1 MGPSCKHKEV
11 LMQVYIGIDWSEQKH
26 DVVFL
31 NAAGATL
38 AQFEIPH
45 SVEGLLRLDET
56 RWRMKLSTDDC
67 VVGMETAHNL
77 LIDFLWSRG
86 YSNLYVVPPTT
97 VKSNRKRFS
106 SSAARSDP
114 HDALV
119 IADSLRTDH
128 GRLQPWRPD
137 SLLTRQIQAKVS
149 LINHLKKSIVRLSN
163 RLRAVLLRYYPAV
176 LNMFSSWP
184 TRIALEFVR
193 AFPTPGEA
201 ENLSMDEFQ
210 RFARQHRYPNPRRL
224 PACFARLQA
233 PHPEAAQDTV
243 EIYKDEAVL
252 LATMLLSVMR
262 AKQTALRELK
272 SLFREHPDYAVF
284 ESLPG
289 AGDFLAPALLAKFG
303 DDRER
308 FPSPASLQALAG
320 TCPVTDQSGKRRII
334 KFRRACDR
342 EFRAIAQQWA
352 MASLDRSV
360 WANAYWQQTRPR
372 CRYSSLAYRK
382 LANRWLAIAWKL
394 WQTRQVYDEA
404 YHLKQR
410 AQRSR
415 PSSQ

>member
-1 MGPSCKHKEV
+1 
-11 LMQVYIGIDWSEQKH
+11 MQVYIGIDWSEQKH
-26 DVVFL
+26 DVVFM
-31 NAAGATL
+31 NTEGAEI

-45 SVEGLLRLDET
+45 SAEGFLQLDET

-67 VVGMETAHNL
+67 VVGLETAHNI

-86 YSNLYVVPPTT
+86 YSKVYVVPPTT

-114 HDALV
+114 GDAIV

-128 GRLQPWRPD
+128 GRLQPWHPD
-137 SLLTRQIQAKVS
+137 SLLTRKIQTKVS
-149 LINHLKKSIVRLSN
+149 LINHLTKSARRLSN

-184 TRIALEFVR
+184 TKIALEFVR
-193 AFPTPGEA
+193 AFPTPEEA
-201 ENLSMDEFQ
+201 ENLSPDEFQ
-210 RFARQHRYPNPRRL
+210 RFARQHRYPNPKRL

-233 PHPEAAQDTV
+233 PQPEATQDTV

-252 LATMLLSVMR
+252 LATMLLNVIR
-262 AKQTALRELK
+262 VKQTALRELK
-272 SLFREHPDYAVF
+272 SIFREHPDHAIF
-284 ESLPG
+284 DSLPG

-303 DDRER
+303 DDRKR
-308 FPSPASLQALAG
+308 FPTPASVQALAG

-342 EFRAIAQQWA
+342 EFRAITQQWSI
-352 MASLDRSV
+352 ASLERSV
-360 WANAYWQQTRPR
+360 WANAYWQRTRTR
-372 CRYSSLAYRK
+372 CRYSSLAYRR

-394 WQTRQVYDEA
+394 WQTGQAYDEA
-404 YHLKQR
+404 YHLQQR
-410 AQRSR
+410 ALRSKRSR
-415 PSSQ
+415 

>member
-1 MGPSCKHKEV
+1 MHKEV

-26 DVVFL
+26 DVVFM
-31 NAAGATL
+31 NTAGAVL

-45 SVEGLLRLDET
+45 SAEGFLHLDET
-56 RWRMKLSTDDC
+56 RWRMKLGTDDC
-67 VVGMETAHNL
+67 VVGLETAHNL

-86 YSNLYVVPPTT
+86 YSKVYVVPPTT

-106 SSAARSDP
+106 SSAARSDSG
-114 HDALV
+114 DAIV

-137 SLLTRQIQAKVS
+137 SLLTRKIQTKVS
-149 LINHLKKSIVRLSN
+149 LINHLTKSARRLSN

-184 TRIALEFVR
+184 TKIALEFVR
-193 AFPTPGEA
+193 AFPTPEEA
-201 ENLSMDEFQ
+201 ENVSPDEFQ
-210 RFARQHRYPNPRRL
+210 RFARQHRYPNPKRL

-233 PHPEAAQDTV
+233 PQPEATQDTV

-252 LATMLLSVMR
+252 LATMLLNVMC
-262 AKQTALRELK
+262 AKRTALRELK
-272 SLFREHPDYAVF
+272 SIFREHPDHAIF
-284 ESLPG
+284 DSLPG

-303 DDRER
+303 DDRKR
-308 FPSPASLQALAG
+308 FPTPASVQALAG

-342 EFRAIAQQWA
+342 EFRAITQQWSI
-352 MASLDRSV
+352 ASLERSV
-360 WANAYWQQTRPR
+360 WANAYWQRTRTR
-372 CRYSSLAYRK
+372 CRYSSLAYRR

-394 WQTRQVYDEA
+394 WQTGQAYDEA
-404 YHLKQR
+404 YHLQQR
-410 AQRSR
+410 ARRSKRSR
-415 PSSQ
+415 

>member
-1 MGPSCKHKEV
+1 
-11 LMQVYIGIDWSEQKH
+11 MQVYIGIDWSEAKH
-26 DVVFL
+26 DVIMM
-31 NAAGATL
+31 NAAGAAL
-38 AQFEIPH
+38 ARFEIPH
-45 SVEGLLRLDET
+45 SSEGFLQLDET
-56 RWRMKLSTDDC
+56 RWRMKLAPEDC
-67 VVGMETAHNL
+67 VVGLETAHNL

-86 YSNLYVVPPTT
+86 YSKVYVVPPTT
-97 VKSNRKRFS
+97 VKSNRKRFG

-114 HDALV
+114 NDAFV

-149 LINHLKKSIVRLSN
+149 LINHLTSSTVRLSN

-176 LNMFSSWP
+176 LNMFSTWP
-184 TRIALEFVR
+184 TKVALEFVC

-201 ENLSMDEFQ
+201 ENLSLNEFQ
-210 RFARQHRYPNPRRL
+210 RFARQYRYPNPKRL

-233 PHPEAAQDTV
+233 PQPQAAQETV
-243 EIYKDEAVL
+243 EVYQGEAVL
-252 LATMLLSVMR
+252 LATMLLTAMR
-262 AKQTALRELK
+262 AKKAALCELK
-272 SLFREHPDYAVF
+272 TLFREHPGHAIFD
-284 ESLPG
+284 SLPG

-303 DDRER
+303 DDRKR
-308 FPSPASLQALAG
+308 FPSPASVQALAG

-352 MASLDRSV
+352 IASLQRSA
-360 WANAYWQQTRPR
+360 WANAYFQQARPR
-372 CRYSSLAYRK
+372 CRYSSQAFRR

-394 WQTRQVYDEA
+394 WQTGQVYDEA

-410 AQRSR
+410 ALRSKR
-415 PSSQ
+415 NR

>member
-1 MGPSCKHKEV
+1 
-11 LMQVYIGIDWSEQKH
+11 MQVYIGIDWSEQKH
-26 DVVFL
+26 DVVFM
-31 NAAGATL
+31 NTAGATL

-45 SVEGLLRLDET
+45 SAEGFLQFDET
-56 RWRMKLSTDDC
+56 RWRMKLGTKDC
-67 VVGMETAHNL
+67 VVGLETAHNL

-86 YSNLYVVPPTT
+86 YSKVYVVPPTT

-114 HDALV
+114 GDAIV

-137 SLLTRQIQAKVS
+137 SLPTRKIQAKVS
-149 LINHLKKSIVRLSN
+149 LINHLTKSARRLTN

-184 TRIALEFVR
+184 TKIALEFVR
-193 AFPTPGEA
+193 AFPTPEEA
-201 ENLSMDEFQ
+201 ENLSPDEFQ
-210 RFARQHRYPNPRRL
+210 RFARQHRYPNPKRL

-233 PHPEAAQDTV
+233 PQPEATQDTV

-252 LATMLLSVMR
+252 LATMLLNVIR
-262 AKQTALRELK
+262 VKQTALRELK
-272 SLFREHPDYAVF
+272 SIFREHPDHAIF
-284 ESLPG
+284 DSLPG

-303 DDRER
+303 DDRKR
-308 FPSPASLQALAG
+308 FPTPASVQALAG

-342 EFRAIAQQWA
+342 EFRAITQQWSI
-352 MASLDRSV
+352 ASLERSV
-360 WANAYWQQTRPR
+360 WANAYWQRTRTR
-372 CRYSSLAYRK
+372 CRYSSLAYRR

-394 WQTRQVYDEA
+394 WQTGQAYDEA
-404 YHLKQR
+404 YHLQQR
-410 AQRSR
+410 ALRSKRSR
-415 PSSQ
+415 

>member
-1 MGPSCKHKEV
+1 
-11 LMQVYIGIDWSEQKH
+11 MQVYIGIDWSEQKH
-26 DVVFL
+26 DVVFM
-31 NAAGATL
+31 NTAGATL

-45 SVEGLLRLDET
+45 SAEGFLQFDET
-56 RWRMKLSTDDC
+56 RWRMKLGTKDC
-67 VVGMETAHNL
+67 VVGLETAHNL

-86 YSNLYVVPPTT
+86 YSKVYVVPPTT

-114 HDALV
+114 GDAIV

-137 SLLTRQIQAKVS
+137 SLPTRKIQAKVS
-149 LINHLKKSIVRLSN
+149 LINHLTKSARRLTN

-184 TRIALEFVR
+184 TKIALEFIR
-193 AFPTPGEA
+193 TFPTPEEA
-201 ENLSMDEFQ
+201 ENLTSDEFQ
-210 RFARQHRYPNPRRL
+210 RFARQHRYPNPKRL
-224 PACFARLQA
+224 PACFARLQLPQPQA
-233 PHPEAAQDTV
+233 TQDTV

-252 LATMLLSVMR
+252 LATMLLNVMR

-272 SLFREHPDYAVF
+272 TLFREHPDYAIF
-284 ESLPG
+284 DSLPG

-303 DDRER
+303 DDRKR
-308 FPSPASLQALAG
+308 FPTPASVQALAG

-342 EFRAIAQQWA
+342 EFRAITQQWSIT
-352 MASLDRSV
+352 SLERSV
-360 WANAYWQQTRPR
+360 WANAYWQRTRTR
-372 CRYSSLAYRK
+372 CRYSSLAYRR

-394 WQTRQVYDEA
+394 WQTGQVYDEA
-404 YHLKQR
+404 YHLQQR
-410 AQRSR
+410 ALRGKR
-415 PSSQ
+415 NG

>member
-1 MGPSCKHKEV
+1 
-11 LMQVYIGIDWSEQKH
+11 MQVYIGIDWSEQKH
-26 DVVFL
+26 DVVFM
-31 NAAGATL
+31 NTAGATL

-45 SVEGLLRLDET
+45 SAEGFLQFDET
-56 RWRMKLSTDDC
+56 RWRMKLGTKDC
-67 VVGMETAHNL
+67 VVGLETAHNL

-86 YSNLYVVPPTT
+86 YSKVYVVPPTT

-114 HDALV
+114 GDAIV

-137 SLLTRQIQAKVS
+137 SLPTRKIQAKVS
-149 LINHLKKSIVRLSN
+149 LINHLTKSARRLTN

-184 TRIALEFVR
+184 TKIALEFVR
-193 AFPTPGEA
+193 AFPTPEEA
-201 ENLSMDEFQ
+201 ENLSPDEFQ
-210 RFARQHRYPNPRRL
+210 RFARQHRYPNPKRL
-224 PACFARLQA
+224 PACFARLQL
-233 PHPEAAQDTV
+233 PQPEATQDTM

-262 AKQTALRELK
+262 AKQAALRELK
-272 SLFREHPDYAVF
+272 TLFREHPDYAIF
-284 ESLPG
+284 DSLPG

-303 DDRER
+303 DDRKR
-308 FPSPASLQALAG
+308 FPTPASVQALAG

-342 EFRAIAQQWA
+342 EFRAITQQWSI
-352 MASLDRSV
+352 ASLERSV
-360 WANAYWQQTRPR
+360 WANAYWQRTRTR
-372 CRYSSLAYRK
+372 CRYSSLAYRR

-394 WQTRQVYDEA
+394 WQTGQVYDEA
-404 YHLKQR
+404 YHLQQR
-410 AQRSR
+410 ALRGKR
-415 PSSQ
+415 IR

>member
-1 MGPSCKHKEV
+1 
-11 LMQVYIGIDWSEQKH
+11 MQVYIGIDWSEQKH
-26 DVVFL
+26 DVIFM
-31 NAAGATL
+31 NAAGAAL

-45 SVEGLLRLDET
+45 NPKGFLRLDET
-56 RWRMKLSTDDC
+56 RWRMKLAPEEC
-67 VVGMETAHNL
+67 VVGLETAHNL

-86 YSNLYVVPPTT
+86 YSKVYVVPPTT

-106 SSAARSDP
+106 SSGARSDP
-114 HDALV
+114 SDALV

-149 LINHLKKSIVRLSN
+149 LINHLTGSTVRLSN

-184 TRIALEFVR
+184 TKIAMEFVR

-201 ENLSMDEFQ
+201 ENLSPDEFQ
-210 RFARQHRYPNPRRL
+210 RFARKHRYPNPKRL

-233 PHPEAAQDTV
+233 PQPEAAQETV
-243 EIYKDEAVL
+243 EVYKDEAVL
-252 LATMLLSVMR
+252 LATMLLAAMR
-262 AKQTALRELK
+262 AKKEALRELK
-272 SLFREHPDYAVF
+272 TFFRGHPNHAIFD
-284 ESLPG
+284 SLPG

-303 DDRER
+303 DDRKR
-308 FPSPASLQALAG
+308 FPTPASVQALAG

-352 MASLDRSV
+352 MASLNQSS
-360 WANAYWQQTRPR
+360 WANAYWQQARPR
-372 CRYSSLAYRK
+372 CRYSSLAYRR
-382 LANRWLAIAWKL
+382 LANRWLAILWKL
-394 WQTRQVYDEA
+394 WQTGQVYDEA
-404 YHLKQR
+404 YHLQQR
-410 AQRSR
+410 ALRSKR
-415 PSSQ
+415 HR

>member
-1 MGPSCKHKEV
+1 MHKEV

-26 DVVFL
+26 DVVFM
-31 NAAGATL
+31 NTAGATL

-45 SVEGLLRLDET
+45 SAEGFLQFDET
-56 RWRMKLSTDDC
+56 RWRMKLGTKDC
-67 VVGMETAHNL
+67 VVGLETAHNL

-86 YSNLYVVPPTT
+86 YSKVYVVPPTT

-114 HDALV
+114 GDAIV

-137 SLLTRQIQAKVS
+137 SLPTRKIQAKVS
-149 LINHLKKSIVRLSN
+149 LINHLTKSARRLTN

-184 TRIALEFVR
+184 TKIALEFVR
-193 AFPTPGEA
+193 AFPTPEEA
-201 ENLSMDEFQ
+201 ENLSPDEFQ
-210 RFARQHRYPNPRRL
+210 RFARQHRYPNPKRL

-233 PHPEAAQDTV
+233 PQPEATQDTV

-252 LATMLLSVMR
+252 LATMLLNVIR
-262 AKQTALRELK
+262 VKQTALRELK
-272 SLFREHPDYAVF
+272 SIFREHPDHAIF
-284 ESLPG
+284 DSLPG

-303 DDRER
+303 DDRKR
-308 FPSPASLQALAG
+308 FPTPASVQALAG

-342 EFRAIAQQWA
+342 EFRAITQQWSI
-352 MASLDRSV
+352 ASLERSV
-360 WANAYWQQTRPR
+360 WANAYWQRTRTR
-372 CRYSSLAYRK
+372 CRYSSLAYRR

-394 WQTRQVYDEA
+394 WQTGQAYDEA
-404 YHLKQR
+404 YHLQQR
-410 AQRSR
+410 ALRSKRSR
-415 PSSQ
+415 